1 MLIYLRCYI
10 KNHTEDHSVL
20 SNSMSIMREY
30 TRQKKTAL
38 TNSTPI
44 TPAPMT
50 TIFSGTFFK
59 DKAPVDDT
67 TVSSSIYNKRKK
79 IRSVYKSV
87 GS

>member
-1 MLIYLRCYI
+1 M
-10 KNHTEDHSVL
+10 L
-20 SNSMSIMREY
+20 SNKG
-30 TRQKKTAL
+30 QKKTSL

-67 TVSSSIYNKRKK
+67 TVSSSICNFKKRYNQNYLEKPTD
-79 IRSVYKSV
+79 YKL
-87 GS
+87 